1 MTDGRNIFVCGRT
14 GSGKTWL
21 LQRQLLIGVRR
32 LIVYLPKREEVG
44 YAGIYFDAFNQERS
58 DFYRAWLDAWS
69 SGGNHR
75 LIYRPDDPFETATFD
90 RICMGVYHA
99 GDCTFVAEDLAG
111 YVNERSGLGAG
122 FKTLLTAG
130 RTRGVTTY
138 LVTQRPYRIPRE
150 VTSQAREAYLFAT
163 HEPNDVA
170 YIREAFGVDA
180 AAAMERAGQYEY
192 VHWIE
197 TGKVEVG
204 KA

>member
-1 MTDGRNIFVCGRT
+1 MTEGRNIFVCGRT
-14 GSGKTWL
+14 GSGKSFL
-21 LQRQLLIGVRR
+21 VKRAVANAER
-32 LIVYLPKREEVG
+32 LVVYLPKREDGEYVG
-44 YAGIYFDAFNQERS
+44 VYFDAWDGEHS
-58 DFYRAWLDAWS
+58 AFYRAWLES
-69 SGGNHR
+69 HRQGGRYH
-75 LIYRPDDPFETATFD
+75 LIYRPEDAFDPAAFD
-90 RICMGVYHA
+90 RLCMGVYHA
-99 GDCTFVAEDLAG
+99 GECTFVAEDLAG

-170 YIREAFGVDA
+170 YIKEAFGVDA
-180 AAAMERAGQYEY
+180 AAALERAGQYEY

-197 TGKVEVG
+197 TGQVEIG